1 MKNELENNNTTIKTL
16 FDNEDRRVS
25 IQNYEFAIP
34 ETVKAAFEKYTSK
47 KHKDKISL
55 KQPEQQMQSR
65 KPKAQNKVSLEPM
78 EDCDREVVVDNNEA
92 EQVVRALNVAAE
104 IHQLRSKISSGL
116 EELIANRS
124 RLITLQN
131 TQISED
137 EASFDINN
145 SSGFLT
151 LQDFESGLVN
161 TRTRR
166 RKSSINAERG
176 HSMPISKIY
185 TIVGYPTVL

>member
-1 MKNELENNNTTIKTL
+1 VLKNELENNNTTIKTL

-55 KQPEQQMQSR
+55 KQPEQQMQRR

-104 IHQLRSKISSGL
+104 I
-116 EELIANRS
+116 ANRS

-131 TQISED
+131 TQISDD

-161 TRTRR
+161 TLNEE
-166 RKSSINAERG
+166 KKVKHQCGER
-176 HSMPISKIY
+176 SFYANQQDIY
-185 TIVGYPTVL
+185 NCWVPNRAIIVD